1 MKVKLFRMKRRNPKK
16 VFKKRTNVCDLNVAA
31 TEEGDTID
39 VKDATAVAFV
49 EAVKMKCN
57 VDIKCDEDKAECDTP
72 ASGKWT
78 SYFHKCTRAWPIK
91 LTYTSTNTVTG
102 PIHA

>member
-1 MKVKLFRMKRRNPKK
+1 MKRRNPKK

-39 VKDATAVAFV
+39 VKDATAVAFK

-57 VDIKCDEDKAECDTP
+57 VDINCDEDKAECDTP
-72 ASGKWT
+72 ASGKRT
-78 SYFHKCTRAWPIK
+78 SFEHTHTRMMR
-91 LTYTSTNTVTG
+91 G
-102 PIHA
+102 H